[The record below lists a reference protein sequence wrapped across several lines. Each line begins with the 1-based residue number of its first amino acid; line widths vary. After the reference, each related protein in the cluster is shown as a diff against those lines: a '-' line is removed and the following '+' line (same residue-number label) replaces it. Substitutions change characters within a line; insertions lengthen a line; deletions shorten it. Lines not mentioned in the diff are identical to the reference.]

1 MDQIETDDDNILA
14 KESSSLS
21 EEPPNKKH
29 KLREYLRIS
38 LDKNID
44 IGVLKSMCLSF
55 KISKQPN
62 SPFTSF

>member
-29 KLREYLRIS
+29 KLREYLRIIEDPS
-38 LDKNID
+38 FCELLKKLDGD
-44 IGVLKSMCLSF
+44 IKHYQMKL
-55 KISKQPN
+55 
-62 SPFTSF
+62 